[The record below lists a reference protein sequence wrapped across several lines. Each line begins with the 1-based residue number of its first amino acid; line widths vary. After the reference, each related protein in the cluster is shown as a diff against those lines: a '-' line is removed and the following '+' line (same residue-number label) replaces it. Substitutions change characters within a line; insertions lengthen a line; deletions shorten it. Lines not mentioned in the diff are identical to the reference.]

1 MVRPRAWAVLRLI
14 TSSNF
19 LGCSTGRSPGLAPLR
34 TLSTYCESLEV
45 DGHDGPVRGET
56 SRLDVVSPPVH
67 RRQMLGNREVGDS
80 GSLAEI
86 ERIILDDGR
95 GDSRGVIP
103 LNAASKS
110 PGRRT
115 STETT
120 SAKAS
125 VRAAR

>member
-1 MVRPRAWAVLRLI
+1 
-14 TSSNF
+14 
-19 LGCSTGRSPGLAPLR
+19 
-34 TLSTYCESLEV
+34 
-45 DGHDGPVRGET
+45 
-56 SRLDVVSPPVH
+56 
-67 RRQMLGNREVGDS
+67 MLGNREVGDS

-86 ERIILDDGR
+86 ERIILDDER

-125 VRAAR
+125 VRAARRVSRRYAGQYGSSGLPT